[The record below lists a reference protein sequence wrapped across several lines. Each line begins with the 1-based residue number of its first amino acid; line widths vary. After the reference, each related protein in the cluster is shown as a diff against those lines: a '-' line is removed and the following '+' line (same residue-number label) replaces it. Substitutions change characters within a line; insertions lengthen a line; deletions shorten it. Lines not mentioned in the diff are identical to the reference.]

1 MHLSKT
7 FFASAKQRRSRVE
20 VFHIDCEKP
29 FAEGV
34 ATADASATN
43 QQNLITAKGDV
54 L

>member
-7 FFASAKQRRSRVE
+7 FCIRQTAPQSSAR
-20 VFHIDCEKP
+20 IDCEKP

-34 ATADASATN
+34 ATAGASVDEAER
-43 QQNLITAKGDV
+43 ITAKGDV